1 MAVTT
6 ASVLVSSQDSEPFRI
21 EAGSLDFASRAV
33 LSQQLPREEKWHLV
47 AFYSKSLSPVKWNY
61 EIHNKEMLAI
71 ICALEEWR
79 HFLKGAQY
87 LVEIW
92 TDHKNVEYFMMAKK
106 LNCRQVLK
114 GAKGNLLQMATY
126 WFVID
131 GLDIWKAQKSKV
143 RQAAND
149 VVKSEV

>member
-6 ASVLVSSQDSEPFRI
+6 ALVLISPQDSEPFHI
-21 EAGSLDFASRAV
+21 KTNSSDFASRAI

-114 GAKGNLLQMATY
+114 GAKGDLLQMATY
-126 WFVID
+126 
-131 GLDIWKAQKSKV
+131 
-143 RQAAND
+143 
-149 VVKSEV
+149 